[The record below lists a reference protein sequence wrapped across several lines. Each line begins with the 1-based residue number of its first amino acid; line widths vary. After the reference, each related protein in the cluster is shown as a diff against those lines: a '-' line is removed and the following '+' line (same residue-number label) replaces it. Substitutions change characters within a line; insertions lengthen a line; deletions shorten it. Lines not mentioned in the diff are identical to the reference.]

1 MYRSIFISSRESET
15 ISNISKH
22 LTTYGY
28 HNEGLGSA
36 VTSAV
41 GKLAKTFSPD
51 DATAIAKADDI
62 NSLSPLLQRN
72 VKDFAAGQ
80 KIDENEALKLLKDQL
95 GRNKKD
101 INSTQTKVSDR
112 MRTLDAG
119 NRHTLDETRR
129 YGFFGKSTT
138 SVTKNIVNDSVMDN
152 NPAVKSILSRNGY
165 SSFGDFRQAL
175 GTSRAPDPKIS
186 NTILDLYEQAIQ
198 DAIKAGGETQTK
210 TLQET
215 QGIFNRAFNGVKKL
229 FSGKQKQQ
237 KQMQNMQQEIDATK
251 QGVNEL
257 RDNTQ
262 QEIDATKQGVNEL
275 RDNTGEGFDAINK
288 RLDQLAAEITNT
300 NTATEAVKDS
310 IKTLSETAK
319 SDNSGE
325 IWKLVLGIGGGVVGV
340 GGIIYGATRNSN
352 NG

>member
-1 MYRSIFISSRESET
+1 MYKSIFTSSRESET

-51 DATAIAKADDI
+51 DATAIAKAGDM

-80 KIDENEALKLLKDQL
+80 KIDENEALKLLQDQL
-95 GRNKKD
+95 DRNKKA
-101 INSTQTKVSDR
+101 INSPQTKVSDR

-119 NRHTLDETRR
+119 NRHTVDETRR
-129 YGFFGKSTT
+129 NGFFGKSTT

-215 QGIFNRAFNGVKKL
+215 QGIFNRAFNGIKKL
-229 FSGKQKQQ
+229 FGDKQKQQ
-237 KQMQNMQQEIDATK
+237 KQMQGM
-251 QGVNEL
+251 
-257 RDNTQ
+257 Q

-275 RDNTGEGFDAINK
+275 RDNTGEGFAAINK